1 MILVVQLYVL
11 IVVVRIIYFIIWL
24 FVLWLGI
31 FYSGYYGYVLCRLLQ
46 IGWLECWD
54 IYIFIFFCLVWM
66 FIFFVLDKNLEKIS
80 VNYLF
85 IIFLVGFL
93 ILFIVWE
100 YYYFNI
106 EICSD
111 LGDFL
116 LFCLIFRDLL
126 YIFVYEYFVLYFLV
140 IVIGLV

>member
-1 MILVVQLYVL
+1 
-11 IVVVRIIYFIIWL
+11 
-24 FVLWLGI
+24 
-31 FYSGYYGYVLCRLLQ
+31 
-46 IGWLECWD
+46 
-54 IYIFIFFCLVWM
+54 M
-66 FIFFVLDKNLEKIS
+66 FIFFVLDKNLEKMS